1 MKSQSLPRFGNVFYL
16 TSIAAACFLL
26 LFGLA
31 TIIFG
36 TRTYD
41 VQITQDTII
50 QGRILASAVSAALAS
65 VATTRPKCGRS
76 PTVACPLPAADW
88 SP

>member
-41 VQITQDTII
+41 VQITQDVRR
-50 QGRILASAVSAALAS
+50 Q
-65 VATTRPKCGRS
+65 
-76 PTVACPLPAADW
+76 PLGVRLVVDRER
-88 SP
+88 